1 MQVTLVAIAFGDSAK
16 TVPIPVARDPWSAWL
31 RAVALGGTGRYAA
44 AGTALDELD
53 RRGTADVLRSLALS
67 TKASH
72 LRQGGRH
79 DLAAG
84 ADARALILAE
94 SCRTPM
100 GTAADAVRIAARC
113 DALTGLAADDLG
125 RGMFGAADRLLDRVQ
140 GTLAER
146 NTSSTVGDWIWT
158 GRPELRLHWVRAELA
173 MFTGD
178 PARAIR
184 HARTASEISQHCP
197 SVRHRIKTDLIDAA
211 AAATIGN
218 VVAATAGALRVTD
231 QAARFGQLP
240 LQWAAAKLLDGI
252 GAGEQWSGRAEGL
265 RHELARRGGGM
276 R

>member
-1 MQVTLVAIAFGDSAK
+1 MQVTLLEIAFGDSAK
-16 TVPIPVARDPWSAWL
+16 TVPIPPARCPWSAWL

-44 AGTALDELD
+44 AGAGLDELD
-53 RRGTADVLRSLALS
+53 RRGTDDVLRSLALS

-72 LRQGGRH
+72 LRQAGRH
-79 DLAAG
+79 DLAVG
-84 ADARALILAE
+84 ADARALMLAE
-94 SCRTPM
+94 SC
-100 GTAADAVRIAARC
+100 AAPIDAAGDVVRIAARC

-140 GTLAER
+140 GTLAVR
-146 NTSSTVGDWIWT
+146 NASSAADDWIWA

-178 PARAIR
+178 PERAIR
-184 HARTASEISQHCP
+184 HARTASEISQSSP
-197 SVRHRIKTDLIDAA
+197 SVRHRIKTDLIGAA
-211 AAATIGN
+211 AAATTGN
-218 VVAATAGALRVTD
+218 VEAATAGALRVTD

-252 GAGEQWSGRAEGL
+252 GAGEQWSGRAEEL
-265 RHELARRGGGM
+265 RHELARWGGGM